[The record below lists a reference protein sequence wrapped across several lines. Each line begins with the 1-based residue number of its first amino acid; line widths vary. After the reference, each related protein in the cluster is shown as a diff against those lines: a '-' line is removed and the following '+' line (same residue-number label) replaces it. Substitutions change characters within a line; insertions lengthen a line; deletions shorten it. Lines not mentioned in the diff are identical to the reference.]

1 MADMEEK
8 IKRINELYHKSK
20 KEGLTDAEKAE
31 QKQLRQEYIASVRG
45 NLRAQLDQID
55 VINADG
61 TISNLKEKRETA
73 MEQKR
78 SMENGYVRK

>member
-1 MADMEEK
+1 MADIEEK

-20 KEGLTDAEKAE
+20 REGLTDAEKAE

-45 NLRAQLDQID
+45 NLKAQLDQID

-61 TISNLKEKRETA
+61 TISNLKDKRKTA
-73 MEQKR
+73 AGKNR

>member
-20 KEGLTDAEKAE
+20 KEGLTDAEKTE

-61 TISNLKEKRETA
+61 TISNLKEKRETV
-73 MEQKR
+73 MK
-78 SMENGYVRK
+78 KI

>member
-1 MADMEEK
+1 MNDMEEK

-20 KEGLTDAEKAE
+20 REDLTDAEKAE

-45 NLRAQLDQID
+45 NLQAQLDQID
-55 VINADG
+55 VVNADG
-61 TISNLKEKRETA
+61 TISNLKEKRKIAAEK
-73 MEQKR
+73 KR